1 MKDIYCIVPVGTTVY
16 GAADDFDRASMEM
29 ARWNETE
36 QRHMEIVNV
45 DLLEK
50 DD

>member
-1 MKDIYCIVPVGTTVY
+1 MKDIYVVVPVGSKVY
-16 GAADDFDRASMEM
+16 TAADDFDRASMEM

-45 DLLEK
+45 ELLEE